1 MFGFY
6 LKSVLWPLELICA
19 QLNSLELV
27 WTHSIPLEIDWTDL
41 FAFLT
46 WYQLVQLGLTW
57 FHLMS
62 LGCISFVL
70 ISIGS
75 YLTRCM
81 WIQSKSRG
89 THLHSPEF
97 TSTHMPSMIHTSPQ
111 GKGKATHCQREKDK
125 SETSTFDSFPPSIPP
140 RARTLDT
147 QNETM
152 SRVGP
157 LLLIYLIHFLLLMS
171 PTDLAPRPFPGQ
183 SFGLHLFH
191 VGI

>member
-1 MFGFY
+1 
-6 LKSVLWPLELICA
+6 
-19 QLNSLELV
+19 
-27 WTHSIPLEIDWTDL
+27 
-41 FAFLT
+41 
-46 WYQLVQLGLTW
+46 
-57 FHLMS
+57 MS
-62 LGCISFVL
+62 LGGISFVL

-191 VGI
+191 VGVQILPLETRVHTSGFSIIFENPNICKQITGTHRRNILHAAKSSQMSYTAKNHKI